1 MKALLPV
8 FTLLVASV
16 LWGLTWLPL
25 KHFGERGVQGAV
37 VTLFAHGTVGV
48 LSLPVLAARYA
59 LYRHRLWEMA
69 VLVFFGGLAN
79 ISFASAIV
87 SGDVMRV
94 MVLFYLLPAW
104 GVLGGRFLLGE
115 RIDRLRA
122 SSLVLALGGA
132 LLVLGGPAVFS
143 APPSF
148 VDLLAVVSGFAL
160 AANNVIFRK
169 LEDVAISTKVSAM
182 FAGSLAWA
190 LSVVVF
196 GFSPIPRGV
205 DTGIW
210 IEVVVFGLV
219 WILLATAG
227 TLYGVHHMEAGRASV
242 LIIMELVTAVVSAA
256 IIERTFPDP
265 MACAGGVLILLSAS
279 LEGLRAPDVP
289 ASAVS

>member
-1 MKALLPV
+1 MKALPPV
-8 FTLLVASV
+8 LTLLVASV

-25 KHFGERGVQGAV
+25 KHFGERGVEGAV
-37 VTLFAHGTVGV
+37 VTLFAHGTVGL
-48 LSLPVLAARYA
+48 LSLPLLAVRYA
-59 LYRHRLWEMA
+59 RYRHRLWEMA

-79 ISFASAIV
+79 ITFAAAIV
-87 SGDVMRV
+87 SGEVMRV

-115 RIDRLRA
+115 RIDRNRA
-122 SSLVLALGGA
+122 LSLVFALGGA

-182 FAGSLAWA
+182 FAGSLLWA
-190 LSVVVF
+190 LAVVAF
-196 GFSPIPRGV
+196 GLSPIPRGV
-205 DTGIW
+205 DTAIW

-256 IIERTFPDP
+256 IIQRTLPDP
-265 MACAGGVLILLSAS
+265 MACVGGVFILLSAA
-279 LEGLRAPDVP
+279 LEGVRAPELA

>member
-1 MKALLPV
+1 M
-8 FTLLVASV
+8 FTLLGASV

-25 KHFGERGVQGAV
+25 KHFGAHAVEGAV
-37 VTLFAHGTVGV
+37 VTLFAHGTVGL
-48 LSLPVLAARYA
+48 LSLPLLAARYA
-59 LYRHRLWEMA
+59 RYRHRASEMVIVA
-69 VLVFFGGLAN
+69 FFGGLAN
-79 ISFASAIV
+79 ISFAAAIV

-104 GVLGGRFLLGE
+104 GVLGGRFVLGE
-115 RIDRLRA
+115 RIDRNRA
-122 SSLVLALGGA
+122 LSLTFALGGA

-160 AANNVIFRK
+160 AANNVVFRK
-169 LEDVAISTKVSAM
+169 LEDVAISTKVCAM

-190 LSVVVF
+190 AAVVVL

-205 DTGIW
+205 ETGIW
-210 IEVVVFGLV
+210 IEVVAFGLV

-256 IIERTFPDP
+256 VIEETLPNT
-265 MACAGGVLILLSAS
+265 MACVGGFFILLSAL
-279 LEGLRAPDVP
+279 LEGLRAPEVP
-289 ASAVS
+289 ASAAEVVGS

>member
-1 MKALLPV
+1 LKALLPV
-8 FTLLVASV
+8 LTLLVASV

-25 KHFGERGVQGAV
+25 KHFGEHGVEGAV
-37 VTLFAHGTVGV
+37 VTLFAHGTVGL
-48 LSLPVLAARYA
+48 LSLPLLVTRYA
-59 LYRHRLWEMA
+59 LYRHRLREMA

-79 ISFASAIV
+79 ISFAAAIV

-104 GVLGGRFLLGE
+104 GVLGGRFVLGE
-115 RIDRLRA
+115 RIDRHRA
-122 SSLVLALGGA
+122 LSLVFALGGA

-143 APPSF
+143 APPTF

-190 LSVVVF
+190 FAVVVF
-196 GFSPIPRGV
+196 GLSPVPRGV
-205 DTGIW
+205 DTAIW
-210 IEVVVFGLV
+210 VEVVVFGLV

-256 IIERTFPDP
+256 IIQRTLPDP
-265 MACAGGVLILLSAS
+265 MACVGGVLILLSAS
-279 LEGLRAPDVP
+279 LEGLRAPEVP
-289 ASAVS
+289 ASAVT